1 MTCAAPDCDRD
12 ARARPAARVVC
23 GHATDADDARL
34 LLSALGLYADGE
46 LTWPEAPTLD
56 VINIKEVAATGAG
69 GAGFR

>member
-1 MTCAAPDCDRD
+1 MTDP
-12 ARARPAARVVC
+12 RARIATLVVC

-34 LLSALGLYADGE
+34 LLAALGLYADGE
-46 LTWPEAPTLD
+46 LAWPEAPTLD